1 MVRITRG
8 RIVRREE
15 LGAGAAALGAGHER
29 TLRSGAPGGRRGR
42 VVPAEIADAHERAH
56 AIVAAAEARAEEVVE
71 ARVAAALLATKVDDE
86 RRAERDQQRVIQTAV
101 VLAERLVGAALVL
114 DAERIVPMAQAAIR
128 EARGARSFVIEAN
141 PLDAGPLRAQLD
153 ALGLPD
159 GSVSVEERAELAR
172 GDLVLKTNLGTVD
185 ARLKPQL
192 ERLKSALSRLGHGQ

>member
-1 MVRITRG
+1 MARIERG
-8 RIVRREE
+8 RIIRRE
-15 LGAGAAALGAGHER
+15 AL
-29 TLRSGAPGGRRGR
+29 APGREKTLVSGKPSAGRGR
-42 VVPAEIADAHERAH
+42 VIAAEIANAHESAQQRAH

-71 ARVAAALLATKVDDE
+71 ARVAAALLASKVDEE
-86 RRAERDQQRVIQTAV
+86 RRAERDQERLIQTAI
-101 VLAERLVGAALVL
+101 VLAERLIGTSLEL
-114 DAERIVPMAQAAIR
+114 DAERIVHMAQAAIR

-185 ARLKPQL
+185 ARLRPQL
-192 ERLKSALSRLGHGQ
+192 ERLKSALSRAGRGQ